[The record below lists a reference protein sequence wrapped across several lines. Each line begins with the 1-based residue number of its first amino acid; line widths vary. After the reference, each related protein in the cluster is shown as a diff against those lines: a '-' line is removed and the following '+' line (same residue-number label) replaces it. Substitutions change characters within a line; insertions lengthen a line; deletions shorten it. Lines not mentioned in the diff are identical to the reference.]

1 MTRFRSLTAGV
12 LVVGLLASTGVAFAQ
27 GPGRPGGP
35 GRAGGRGLRLGG
47 PGGDITPPLGQL
59 NLSDAQRQQ
68 ISDITKRRSEQGQQ
82 VEERLRAAID
92 AQRKAAETLP
102 VNEGAIRATAQ
113 ELALAE
119 AEVAI
124 HRAHT
129 RAEIFAVLTAE
140 QQDQLKKLQADRAA
154 RVDQRR
160 DRLDDR
166 QERRQQKP
174 QQ

>member
-12 LVVGLLASTGVAFAQ
+12 LVAGLVASSGAAFAQ

-35 GRAGGRGLRLGG
+35 ARAGGRGLRLGG

-59 NLSDAQRQQ
+59 NLSEAQRQQ
-68 ISDITKRRSEQGQQ
+68 ISDITKRGFAQGEQA
-82 VEERLRAAID
+82 EERLRVAMD

-102 VNEGAIRATAQ
+102 VNEGAIRATSQ

-129 RAEIFAVLTAE
+129 RAEIFGVLTAE
-140 QQDQLKKLQADRAA
+140 QQAQLTKLQTDRSA

-160 DRLDDR
+160 ERLD
-166 QERRQQKP
+166 ERRQQKP

>member
-12 LVVGLLASTGVAFAQ
+12 LVAGLLAASGAAFAQ

-47 PGGDITPPLGQL
+47 PAGDLTPPLGQL
-59 NLSDAQRQQ
+59 NLSEAQRQQ
-68 ISDITKRRSEQGQQ
+68 ISDITRRGFAQGEQA
-82 VEERLRAAID
+82 EERLRAARD
-92 AQRKAAETLP
+92 AQRKAADTLP
-102 VNEGAIRATAQ
+102 VNEGAIRATSQ

-119 AEVAI
+119 AEVTI

-129 RAEIFAVLTAE
+129 RAEIFSVLTAE
-140 QQDQLKKLQADRAA
+140 QQAQLTKLQADRSA
-154 RVDQRR
+154 RVEARR

-166 QERRQQKP
+166 RQQEP
-174 QQ
+174 RQ